1 MKGSIAARYAK
12 ALIEIGR
19 EDDSCD
25 RYGRELRTVEAVF
38 AGNPVLYKVLLNPMY
53 KVEERK
59 GVMTRV
65 AESLKLSPYVSRFLN
80 ILVETRNLRFLDDI
94 SKAYSRLEDE
104 IAGRVRATVESP
116 GEMPPALLD
125 EIRKKLGS
133 VLKKE
138 VLLSHSRNPAL
149 IGGLLV
155 RIENTI
161 LDGSLKNQL
170 ELMKEKILEGAV

>member
-1 MKGSIAARYAK
+1 MKGSVAARYAK
-12 ALIEIGR
+12 ALIETGR

-25 RYGRELRTVEAVF
+25 RYGRELSTVEAVF

-53 KVEERK
+53 RVEERK
-59 GVMTRV
+59 GLVTSV

-80 ILVETRNLRFLDDI
+80 ILVETRNIRFLDDI

-125 EIRKKLGS
+125 EIREKLGS

-149 IGGLLV
+149 IGGLLI

>member
-1 MKGSIAARYAK
+1 MKGSVAARYAR
-12 ALIEIGR
+12 ALIETGR
-19 EDDSCD
+19 EDNSCD

-53 KVEERK
+53 RVEERK
-59 GVMTRV
+59 GVMGKV

-80 ILVETRNLRFLDDI
+80 ILVETRNIRFLDEI

-116 GEMPPALLD
+116 GDIDPALLD
-125 EIRKKLGS
+125 EIRKKLS
-133 VLKKE
+133 SILKKD
-138 VLLSHSRNPAL
+138 VLLSHGKNPAL
-149 IGGLLV
+149 IGGLLL